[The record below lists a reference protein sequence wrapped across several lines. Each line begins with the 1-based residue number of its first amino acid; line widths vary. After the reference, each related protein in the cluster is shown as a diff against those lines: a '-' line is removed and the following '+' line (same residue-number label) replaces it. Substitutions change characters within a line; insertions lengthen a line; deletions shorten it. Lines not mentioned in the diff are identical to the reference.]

1 MNVDRDE
8 VEADPIGSVRKAADR
23 FGAFVLLKGATQY
36 VCGPSGTVEIA
47 VAGPAWTAQAGS
59 GDVLAGICGTLLAA
73 GLAPARAALAASSIQ
88 ALTAAAE
95 PGPLAPQ
102 EIARKIPRVVASL
115 SL

>member
-1 MNVDRDE
+1 M
-8 VEADPIGSVRKAADR
+8 
-23 FGAFVLLKGATQY
+23 
-36 VCGPSGTVEIA
+36 
-47 VAGPAWTAQAGS
+47 
-59 GDVLAGICGTLLAA
+59 LAGICGTLLAA